1 MAFDLTTKGLT
12 DRRYASYQPIQNGSQ
27 VAVSV
32 NSNNL
37 VKVYSFPT
45 GSLHAANAGA
55 ISGGNFHCYTDYALN
70 GQLQAIEWVAG
81 NNTTGS
87 LFITESGGA
96 ALQIWGTITRDL
108 TNSFA
113 IFPMG
118 ATVTTEDVA
127 IGSVFRNIPLNTV
140 LMVVGS
146 DIGKG
151 KGASGLNI
159 AYI

>member
-1 MAFDLTTKGLT
+1 
-12 DRRYASYQPIQNGSQ
+12 
-27 VAVSV
+27 
-32 NSNNL
+32 
-37 VKVYSFPT
+37 
-45 GSLHAANAGA
+45 
-55 ISGGNFHCYTDYALN
+55 
-70 GQLQAIEWVAG
+70 
-81 NNTTGS
+81 
-87 LFITESGGA
+87 
-96 ALQIWGTITRDL
+96 
-108 TNSFA
+108 
-113 IFPMG
+113 MG